1 MGNLRHPRFVLF
13 LAVLIAG
20 TAVTAWFLGAAMGL
34 VLGFD
39 LASLVFLASTLPL
52 WLDDHPD
59 AVRARSERDD
69 GGRVLLVCVSLAA
82 LVAVMLALA
91 RLIGG
96 RDANDIAS
104 FMLIL
109 ATLVLAWLFVNLT
122 FTLHYS
128 HLYYD
133 QNDGKDAGGLDFPGP
148 QPPIFADFCYFSF
161 VVGMTS
167 QVSDIPVTDRRMRRV
182 VLMQGLFAFF
192 FNLGVLALTINV
204 ISGML

>member
-1 MGNLRHPRFVLF
+1 MPHPRFMLF
-13 LAVLIAG
+13 LAIFILVSPVATWVLGFA
-20 TAVTAWFLGAAMGL
+20 FGL

-39 LASLVFLASTLPL
+39 LAALAFLGASLPL

-69 GGRVLLVCVSLAA
+69 GGRILLVVVSMAALAAVLLA
-82 LVAVMLALA
+82 LT

-96 RDANDIAS
+96 RAANDVAS
-104 FMLIL
+104 FVLIL
-109 ATLVLAWLFVNLT
+109 ATLVLAWLFVNLV
-122 FTLHYS
+122 FSYHYS
-128 HLYYD
+128 HVYYA
-133 QNDGKDAGGLDFPGP
+133 QRDGADAEGLDFPGT

-167 QVSDIPVTDRRMRRV
+167 QVSDIPVTDRSLRRV
-182 VLMQGLFAFF
+182 VLVQGLFAFF